1 MRKKNITKLTL
12 MLASALVSTAFG
24 GAFLVANQAAA
35 DTATPTVATQSLD
48 SVFEKS
54 GTSTELVPQA
64 IGEGTTATKV
74 AAYKLSNGG
83 SVKFKRNLALKW
95 YEGKDDAAYATVKF
109 SFKDTEFTK
118 MTLSMDTASAWATVE
133 GKTTNVIEFV
143 KGEGDVLTAY
153 VNPTWNE
160 DGTLAN
166 GAKAQ
171 VIANK
176 TGVLT
181 LQLQQ
186 TAVDGQF
193 KVAITEA
200 GGAADFDKL
209 DAFTNIGA
217 NYAKYV
223 AKNDY
228 PLTFKATTP
237 TDKTT
242 IVCIHEINGQK
253 FTNVTDDNKVS
264 DTAAPVLVVNET
276 FDGFLLGTK
285 FTLNETDD
293 DYKVIDVLQ
302 DSNLDKKVKAYQ
314 YNPTTTIET
323 GKEKEV
329 YFDLS
334 TSRPFYE
341 TSYKTSENKLTS
353 VYKETDGE
361 EYVSIYFELGDDTYN
376 QSSGDYQ
383 KATYFLSWYATKSV
397 AEVNSKATLATSVKY
412 APAGGEWIYL
422 NREESAP
429 YYKIP
434 AESATA
440 EEKAA
445 YEKAKT
451 EFTAALKKQA
461 STKYAGSNEDLQIP
475 SVNWLM
481 DDNNGYRAMQFT
493 ISYYTPGSNAGS
505 PSALSSK
512 DFDELEIPVATE
524 GLYEFK
530 IFASDATGNAMEHM
544 LDGEMVKITS
554 SNVWDMEDI
563 PSFSFEIKDLGL
575 KVEEPSSGK
584 LKETKI
590 LDKTFTLSSSD
601 MKVVGATNLQK
612 AYKLYKINVSKVDG
626 FQSSVLTKIK
636 YSDLAAKLAS
646 KTIKKETAHATYLQA
661 YAELI
666 AEELGLPATDVSKI
680 KGCFTLINEKG
691 DTLSADYDGKYEKF
705 EWNPTSVSFKTA
717 EEGEYLILAD
727 FWEGDRPEYRAT
739 AYKIVVVESKGY
751 QAQGE
756 DNWFEDNIVS
766 VILFAIAGVMLILI
780 IILLMVKPS
789 DETLEDVE
797 TKAAKKAKKAKKEEP
812 QDKE

>member
-35 DTATPTVATQSLD
+35 DTATPTAATQSLD

-54 GTSTELVPQA
+54 GANTELLPQT
-64 IGEGTTATKV
+64 IGEGATATKV

-143 KGEGDVLTAY
+143 KGEGDVLSAY

-171 VIANK
+171 AIANK

-186 TAVDGQF
+186 TAKDGQF
-193 KVAITEA
+193 KVAITEE
-200 GGAADFDKL
+200 GGTADFDKL

-228 PLTFKATTP
+228 PLTFKATTAA
-237 TDKTT
+237 DKTT

-253 FTNVTDDNKVS
+253 FTNVTNDDKVA
-264 DTAAPVLVVNET
+264 DTAAPVLVLNET

-285 FTLNETDD
+285 FTLNENDD
-293 DYKVIDVLQ
+293 DYRVIDVLQ

-314 YNPTTTIET
+314 YNPAKQIET

-329 YFDLS
+329 YFDLT
-334 TSRPFYE
+334 TSRVFYE
-341 TSYKTSENKLTS
+341 TSYTTAENKLTS
-353 VYKETDGE
+353 VYKATGGE

-376 QSSGDYQ
+376 QSTGDYQ
-383 KATYFLSWYATKSV
+383 KATYFLSWYASKSV
-397 AEVNSKATLATSVKY
+397 AEVSASATLATSVKT
-412 APAGGEWIYL
+412 APAGGEWILL
-422 NREESAP
+422 NNEASAP

-434 AESATA
+434 AESATD

-451 EFTAALKKQA
+451 EFTAA
-461 STKYAGSNEDLQIP
+461 
-475 SVNWLM
+475 
-481 DDNNGYRAMQFT
+481 
-493 ISYYTPGSNAGS
+493 
-505 PSALSSK
+505 
-512 DFDELEIPVATE
+512 
-524 GLYEFK
+524 
-530 IFASDATGNAMEHM
+530 
-544 LDGEMVKITS
+544 
-554 SNVWDMEDI
+554 
-563 PSFSFEIKDLGL
+563 
-575 KVEEPSSGK
+575 
-584 LKETKI
+584 
-590 LDKTFTLSSSD
+590 
-601 MKVVGATNLQK
+601 
-612 AYKLYKINVSKVDG
+612 
-626 FQSSVLTKIK
+626 
-636 YSDLAAKLAS
+636 
-646 KTIKKETAHATYLQA
+646 
-661 YAELI
+661 
-666 AEELGLPATDVSKI
+666 
-680 KGCFTLINEKG
+680 
-691 DTLSADYDGKYEKF
+691 
-705 EWNPTSVSFKTA
+705 
-717 EEGEYLILAD
+717 
-727 FWEGDRPEYRAT
+727 
-739 AYKIVVVESKGY
+739 
-751 QAQGE
+751 
-756 DNWFEDNIVS
+756 
-766 VILFAIAGVMLILI
+766 
-780 IILLMVKPS
+780 
-789 DETLEDVE
+789 
-797 TKAAKKAKKAKKEEP
+797 
-812 QDKE
+812 